1 VQSKNVACASL
12 LHHFASRG
20 NVRALNILFNGDHYE
35 DKLLTEGRGQLNF
48 TPLHMAARG
57 GRKDACLLLLSKGE
71 KLNLC
76 QLKDSNNK
84 KPADLADAN
93 NKKELAALL
102 RAKE

>member
-1 VQSKNVACASL
+1 
-12 LHHFASRG
+12 
-20 NVRALNILFNGDHYE
+20 
-35 DKLLTEGRGQLNF
+35 
-48 TPLHMAARG
+48 
-57 GRKDACLLLLSKGE
+57 LLLLSKGE